1 MSLRSVKAVKALR
14 AWSGSITGRL
24 ALLYTLS
31 AFAILVIATG
41 FLYWAFSNNLKQED
55 KQFLA
60 EKINVQRA
68 IMKERPEE
76 DRAEDERDLEQEVK
90 WERSAPQFTRYYSRV
105 LDEKGKT
112 VSETD
117 DMGDIIPASSF
128 TSPVGPNGTPEE
140 AVKWRRHGKTYLL
153 MEAWAK
159 LGNTSGKKR
168 LLQIA
173 LDVSRE
179 EKLLAD
185 YRQKLI
191 VVIVLGVLF
200 SAGAGMAIARRG
212 MRPLEEITK
221 TVERVTASQL
231 DERVSRA
238 GWPLELRSLAT
249 AFDDMLRRLEESFAR
264 LSQFSADLAHELR
277 TPINNLMGEAEVA
290 LSRTREPEEYR
301 HILESSLEECGRL
314 SSMIDGLLF
323 LARAESAKAT
333 ITPSVFDARK
343 ELDTVVEFYDAL
355 AKEQGITV
363 TCRGDASIEADPLLF
378 RRAISNILSNAIRY
392 VPSGG
397 KVDFLIGQKK
407 GQPVEVIAS
416 DTGPGIAPEH
426 LPYIFDRFYRADQA
440 RTQSSQGTGLGLAIV
455 KSIME
460 LHGGTVEVQSRVGK
474 GTTVTLH
481 FPARLFSKTS

>member
-31 AFAILVIATG
+31 ALSILVLVTG
-41 FLYWAFSNNLKQED
+41 FLYWALSNNLKQED

-68 IMKERPEE
+68 VMKEHPKE
-76 DRAEDERDLEQEVK
+76 DRAEDEKDLEQEAK
-90 WERSAPQFTRYYSRV
+90 WERSAPQFTRYYSRI
-105 LDEKGKT
+105 LDENGRT
-112 VSETD
+112 VSETEG
-117 DMGDIIPASSF
+117 MGDIIPASAF
-128 TSPVGPNGTPEE
+128 AAPVGPDATSEE

-153 MEAWAK
+153 MEAWAR
-159 LGNTSGKKR
+159 LGNTKEKR

-179 EKLLAD
+179 ERLLAD
-185 YRQKLI
+185 YRRKLT
-191 VVIVLGVLF
+191 VVLILGVLL

-231 DERVSRA
+231 NERVGQT

-264 LSQFSADLAHELR
+264 LSRFSADLAHELR
-277 TPINNLMGEAEVA
+277 TPVNNLRGEAEVA

-301 HILESSLEECGRL
+301 HILESSLEECGSL

-333 ITPSVFDARK
+333 ITPSFFCVRK

-355 AKEQGITV
+355 AKEQAITV
-363 TCRGDASIEADPLLF
+363 TCHGDAFIEADPLLF
-378 RRAISNILSNAIRY
+378 RRAISNILSNALKFT
-392 VPSGG
+392 PHGG

-407 GQPVEVIAS
+407 GQPVEVIAG

-426 LPYIFDRFYRADQA
+426 LPYIFDRFYRADQT

-474 GTTVTLH
+474 GTTVTLR
-481 FPARLFSKTS
+481 FPARLFSKPT

>member
-1 MSLRSVKAVKALR
+1 MSLRSGKAVEALKS
-14 AWSGSITGRL
+14 WSGSITGRL

-31 AFAILVIATG
+31 ALTILVLAT
-41 FLYWAFSNNLKQED
+41 FFSYWALSNNLKQED

-60 EKINVQRA
+60 EKITVQRA
-68 IMKERPEE
+68 ILKERPEDE
-76 DRAEDERDLEQEVK
+76 RDEDERDLEQEVK
-90 WERSAPQFTRYYSRV
+90 WERSAPQFTRSYSRV

-112 VSETD
+112 IIETK

-128 TSPVGPNGTPEE
+128 TAPVGPDTTPEE
-140 AVKWRRHGKTYLL
+140 AVKWRRRGKTYLL
-153 MEAWAK
+153 MEAWAR
-159 LGNTSGKKR
+159 LGDTSGKKR

-173 LDVSRE
+173 LDVSQE
-179 EKLLAD
+179 ERLIAD

-191 VVIVLGVLF
+191 VVLILGVLL
-200 SAGAGMAIARRG
+200 SAGAGIAIARRG
-212 MRPLEEITK
+212 MRPLEEIIK
-221 TVERVTASQL
+221 TVERVSASQL
-231 DERVSRA
+231 DERVGRA

-277 TPINNLMGEAEVA
+277 TPINNLRGEAEVA
-290 LSRTREPEEYR
+290 LSRAREPEEYR
-301 HILESSLEECGRL
+301 HVLESSLEEYGRL

-333 ITPSVFDARK
+333 ITPSVFDARR
-343 ELDTVVEFYDAL
+343 ELDAVVQFYDAL
-355 AKEQGITV
+355 AEEQGITV

-378 RRAISNILSNAIRY
+378 RRAISNILSNALRY

-397 KVDFLIGQKK
+397 KVEFLIGQKK

-460 LHGGTVEVQSRVGK
+460 LHGGTVEVQSLVGK